1 MRMSLSLLPGSQTA
15 RLDVFK
21 QVASAAPE
29 GLLHLGIE
37 MDSVPSSVPGPGDKK
52 MNKSKQAKQI
62 HIWCAVC
69 KCTYCGLVVKLC
81 PTL

>member
-1 MRMSLSLLPGSQTA
+1 MPGSQAA

-21 QVASAAPE
+21 HVASAAPE

-37 MDSVPSSVPGPGDKK
+37 MDSASPCHSPSSVPGPGDKK

-62 HIWCAVC
+62 QNAEKVFLFYPRCAMQ
-69 KCTYCGLVVKLC
+69 GRS
-81 PTL
+81 

>member
-1 MRMSLSLLPGSQTA
+1 MPGSQAA

-21 QVASAAPE
+21 HVASAAPE

-37 MDSVPSSVPGPGDKK
+37 MDSASPCHSPSSVPGPGDKK

-62 HIWCAVC
+62 HI
-69 KCTYCGLVVKLC
+69 
-81 PTL
+81 